1 MITSPCPICKQDR
14 ETMERYP
21 NSVCND
27 CCITGIFASNSDT
40 ADRIEFGNVDFSG
53 GFQSCVNGVIGEQ
66 HECYI
71 KGRKCYANEARFGG
85 IVISCM
91 NVEDDENNEVNKD
104 NEVNE
109 NNEVNQDN
117 VNKLKRKYQDEYN
130 YYLKLQNN
138 KIGEEV
144 IKDNNSILVNNSRPT
159 IEVMNR

>member
-1 MITSPCPICKQDR
+1 MITGPCPICKQDR

-27 CCITGIFASNSDT
+27 CCITGVFASNSDT

-104 NEVNE
+104 NI
-109 NNEVNQDN
+109 
-117 VNKLKRKYQDEYN
+117 NKLKQKYQDEYN

-144 IKDNNSILVNNSRPT
+144 IKDNNSILVNNSWPT

>member
-27 CCITGIFASNSDT
+27 CCTTGVFASNSDT

-53 GFQSCVNGVIGEQ
+53 GFQSCVAGVIGEQ

-91 NVEDDENNEVNKD
+91 NVEDDKDDKD

-109 NNEVNQDN
+109 NNEVN
-117 VNKLKRKYQDEYN
+117 KLKQKYQDEYN
-130 YYLKLQNN
+130 Y
-138 KIGEEV
+138 
-144 IKDNNSILVNNSRPT
+144 T
-159 IEVMNR
+159 